1 MPSLTESVD
10 VFVIGG
16 GINGCGIAR
25 DASGRGY
32 SVALAEMND
41 LASATSSASTKLLH
55 GGLRYLEFLEFRLV
69 REALIEREILLKSM
83 PHISWPMRFVLPIH
97 DEMRFGSGTPTSKIL
112 SFLMPWMKNRRPAW
126 LIRFGLIIY
135 DYLGG
140 RNFLPGTES
149 IKLNCSPV
157 GKSLLPKFKKAFE
170 YSDCWIDDSRLVVLN
185 ARDAKRNGAT
195 INVRSE
201 VISATFSN
209 GIWSVVTRNPD
220 GHEQKTFAKMI
231 INAGG
236 PWVEEILR
244 RTVHFKSTGTVR
256 LVRGSHIVTKKLY
269 NHDKCYFFQGE
280 DGRIVFSIPY
290 ENDFTL
296 IGTTDVDHDS
306 PSVAPVCTR
315 NETLYLIEFVN
326 KYFRNELTEDQVIWS
341 YSGVRPLYNNGAS
354 SATAA
359 TRDYVLEVN
368 RSAGGPLLNIFGG
381 KITTYRRLAEHAL
394 DLIDAEFKRKT
405 EKWTA
410 KATMPGGDF
419 PVDGFKN
426 LVDKL
431 GKKLPFLPDQTVN
444 RLARQYG
451 TEAEIIF
458 KDCGLLEHLGQNF
471 GNGIFQKELDWA
483 IKNEWVLQADDF
495 LWRRTKLGLCVCEN
509 QKNKINKYITQ
520 LIDNQYQLSKNPL

>member
-32 SVALAEMND
+32 SVALAEKND

-140 RNFLPGTES
+140 RNFLPGTKS

-185 ARDAKRNGAT
+185 ARDAKRNGAI

-244 RTVHFKSTGTVR
+244 KTVHINSTGAVR

-290 ENDFTL
+290 ERDFTL
-296 IGTTDVDHDS
+296 IGTTDVDHNS

-381 KITTYRRLAEHAL
+381 KITTYRLLAESAL
-394 DLIDAEFKRKT
+394 KLVDAEFGST
-405 EKWTA
+405 SDKWTA
-410 KATMPGGDF
+410 GVALPGGDF
-419 PVDGFKN
+419 PVDGVAQLRHEMAK
-426 LVDKL
+426 D
-431 GKKLPFLPDQTVN
+431 LPFLQASTIR
-444 RLARQYG
+444 RLIRQYG
-451 TEAEIIF
+451 SEAQQIF
-458 KDCGLLEHLGQNF
+458 AEADSAEALGNDF
-471 GNGIFQKELDWA
+471 GSGIYQRELDWA
-483 IKNEWVLQADDF
+483 IGQEWVHEADDF
-495 LWRRTKLGLCVCEN
+495 LWRRSKLGLRVSAD
-509 QKNKINKYITQ
+509 QRQAIVGYIAAV
-520 LIDNQYQLSKNPL
+520 LSAKARVA